1 MNLPEYKG
9 MRLRETANG
18 RREVY
23 DTLRHRYVTLTPE
36 EWVRQHFVNYLITV
50 KGYPKGLL
58 ANEVELKVGDKRLR
72 CDSVLYDK
80 ELQPRMIIEYKA
92 ESVALTE
99 KVVEQIMA
107 YNSLLNVSFLVMS
120 NGNQHIVL
128 HYDKA
133 KETWEMMKEVPEFC
147 GIEE

>member
-1 MNLPEYKG
+1 MNLPEYRRIK
-9 MRLRETANG
+9 LRETPNG

-23 DTLRHRYVTLTPE
+23 DILRHRYVTLTPE

-80 ELQPRMIIEYKA
+80 ELQPQMIIEYKA

-99 KVVEQIMA
+99 KVAEQIMA

-128 HYDKA
+128 HYDKNNEKWEA
-133 KETWEMMKEVPEFC
+133 LETIPDYSS
-147 GIEE
+147 I